1 MDRGLNLKTCS
12 AVSICV
18 ETIIEMGKKEARPEE
33 TGERENEFSLAIEAH
48 QRQVYSLALRLTGNA
63 AAADDITQETFIS
76 AWKHFR
82 GFRGDSSLKTW
93 LLRIATNKVR
103 TYWRWKKL
111 RAWVGLGPREGDEEG
126 PALEE
131 MLPDDPSGRPEQAAL
146 AADLERRVQAAINA
160 LPPRQREVAALRAQ
174 GLSGAEIAEALG
186 MAEGTVKAHWFEA
199 RKKLGASLGEY
210 L

>member
-1 MDRGLNLKTCS
+1 M
-12 AVSICV
+12 
-18 ETIIEMGKKEARPEE
+18 ETITEMEKKETPRSGPEE
-33 TGERENEFSLAIEAH
+33 RETDFSLVIEEH
-48 QRQVYSLALRLTGNA
+48 QRQVYSLALRLTGNE

-76 AWKHFR
+76 AWKNFK
-82 GFRGDSSLKTW
+82 GFRGDSSLRTW

-103 TYWRWKKL
+103 SYWCWKKL
-111 RAWVGLGPREGDEEG
+111 RAWVGLGPREDDEEA

-131 MLPDDPSGRPEQAAL
+131 MLPDNPAGRPEQAAM

-174 GLSGAEIAEALG
+174 GLSGAEISETLG

-199 RKKLGASLGEY
+199 RKKLEASLGEY